1 MRASLRVATLR
12 PMSLSSGPSRV
23 TTTFRPG
30 VSGSLRH
37 GSGYPRAMSA
47 ETTPPDPDAI
57 TRFIVATYP
66 DTVVANAIG
75 GTFFSCN
82 EQSWPNFAT
91 IATGD
96 DFDDASNL
104 ARDGVFRLNIGVTGA
119 TFRRLVGNVTAP
131 DHTALDTLLPHPLY
145 AQQHWVSILNPSAG
159 TFQTIVQPLLD
170 EAHRIVSQRE
180 ARIRDGRARNEAVD
194 AGQDSQSG
202 PADGG

>member
-1 MRASLRVATLR
+1 
-12 PMSLSSGPSRV
+12 
-23 TTTFRPG
+23 
-30 VSGSLRH
+30 
-37 GSGYPRAMSA
+37 MSA

-104 ARDGVFRLNIGVTGA
+104 ARDGVFRLNIGLTGA
-119 TFRRLVGNVTAP
+119 TFRRLVGDVAAEP
-131 DHTALDTLLPHPLY
+131 DYTALDTVLPHPLY
-145 AQQHWVSILNPSAG
+145 AQQHWVSILNPSTA
-159 TFQTIVQPLLD
+159 TFETVVKPLLV
-170 EAHRIVSQRE
+170 EAHGIVSTRE
-180 ARIRDGRARNEAVD
+180 AKIREGRERQGSGEA
-194 AGQDSQSG
+194 G
-202 PADGG
+202 